1 MCEDFVCKAFS
12 ARYKLYSKWKIKQ
25 QEQRNQQ
32 DKWTNCEKEK
42 KKIVKSAVCF
52 NGVFFSPFSKWPNGD
67 EMFKGEN
74 IYNYYIGR
82 FTCIL
87 NLNLFLCWFALLF
100 SLGCFFFSFN
110 ISLAFPVCPIAYVK
124 YTCVCV
130 CKYAPL
136 CDCHHNQPQHLDYCL
151 SASFRRWHDALI
163 SNIGQHSIRMRSY
176 THTTEQQQ
184 QQQHCMNRRK
194 IGFLGLIE
202 PHHHR
207 QQQQQHQQQ
216 TVWCVFTLDHLIL
229 FIYFRFACKCGK
241 VKRRIHTIYT
251 ARIFFL
257 ISSARFYMLCF
268 HLAVPRYINFRVL
281 SGLLL
286 FSFVRFI
293 RT

>member
-1 MCEDFVCKAFS
+1 
-12 ARYKLYSKWKIKQ
+12 
-25 QEQRNQQ
+25 
-32 DKWTNCEKEK
+32 
-42 KKIVKSAVCF
+42 
-52 NGVFFSPFSKWPNGD
+52 
-67 EMFKGEN
+67 MFKGEN

-216 TVWCVFTLDHLIL
+216 TV
-229 FIYFRFACKCGK
+229 
-241 VKRRIHTIYT
+241 
-251 ARIFFL
+251 
-257 ISSARFYMLCF
+257 
-268 HLAVPRYINFRVL
+268 
-281 SGLLL
+281 
-286 FSFVRFI
+286 
-293 RT
+293 